1 MRHTSARGFIPC
13 KSLITP
19 TALFLCLVTGQLIAQ
34 TSYTVTDIGVVDNS
48 NDHVSGAAALNNG
61 GVIVGQKTLPSG
73 PDRAFLWRRGTV
85 LDLGTLGGVESGSA
99 SINAN
104 GQVVGVADTAAG
116 PEHAFSWEHGRMVDL
131 LTLGGDSSEAN
142 HVNARGEIVG
152 FSATSTL
159 DPTQT
164 TGPQESHAFFCD
176 TAAICAA
183 GGMKDLLTLGG
194 PNSIAIGNNS
204 KGVIV
209 GWSQIDF
216 NNGDF
221 GLPDLHAVIWK
232 DGDITLLEGLGGAIT
247 LAIGVNDQGTAVG
260 QSFLAGN
267 PTFHAVMWQP
277 DRLTDLGTLPGDA
290 ASSANGINNHGE
302 IVGTSF
308 DGTFS
313 PRAVVWWNRV
323 ITDLNTCIPADSGWI
338 LMNAN
343 GVNDAGQIAGNGFL
357 NGSPHAFLLTPS
369 AGGGRTGSFHPLPA
383 NALSDTA
390 RMWLIW
396 GKSGLLRRTPGR

>member
-1 MRHTSARGFIPC
+1 MRDTSARGFITC
-13 KSLITP
+13 KSFITP
-19 TALFLCLVTGQLIAQ
+19 TALLLCLAASQMMAQ

-48 NDHVSGAAALNNG
+48 NDHVSGASALNNG
-61 GVIVGQKTLPSG
+61 GMVVGQKILPSG

-85 LDLGTLGGVESGSA
+85 LDIGTLGGLESGSA

-116 PEHAFSWEHGRMVDL
+116 SEHAFSWEHGRIVDL

-152 FSATSTL
+152 FSATTTL

-164 TGPQESHAFFCD
+164 TGPHESHAFFCE

-216 NNGDF
+216 NIGDF
-221 GLPDLHAVIWK
+221 NQPDLHAVIWK
-232 DGDITLLEGLGGAIT
+232 DGEITPLEGLGGAIT
-247 LAIGVNDQGTAVG
+247 LAIGVNDEGTAVG

-267 PTFHAVMWQP
+267 PTLHAVMWQHGG
-277 DRLTDLGTLPGDA
+277 LTDLGTLPGDA
-290 ASSANGINNHGE
+290 GSSASGINNRGE
-302 IVGTSF
+302 VVGASFSATS
-308 DGTFS
+308 
-313 PRAVVWWNRV
+313 RAFVWRNGV
-323 ITDLNTCIPADSGWI
+323 MTDLNTRIPANSGWT
-338 LMNAN
+338 LDSAN
-343 GVNDAGQIAGNGFL
+343 GVNDAGQIVGNGHL
-357 NGSPHAFLLTPS
+357 YGSPHAFLLTPC
-369 AGGGRTGSFHPLPA
+369 AEVGRTGSFHALPA